1 MRVASCVAV
10 QLARRVSR
18 GCAELVVEVEGDRED
33 RKESGR
39 PGADGAPRSRSR
51 LLVVVVEVENLELD
65 VLVVLVGWEDGGAT
79 RRDFMSC

>member
-18 GCAELVVEVEGDRED
+18 GCAELVVEVEGDREE
-33 RKESGR
+33 RKVSGR
-39 PGADGAPRSRSR
+39 PGADGAPRSRSW

-79 RRDFMSC
+79 RRDMMED